1 MNKNCVYYKGI
12 YLDPNSKGYELYIK
26 KEFKELDALIKL
38 LDVEFRRFIKSE
50 CIWFDGLLVQWKN
63 TALSLQG

>member
-1 MNKNCVYYKGI
+1 MNKNCVYYQGI
-12 YLDPNSKGYELYIK
+12 YLDPTSKGYELYIK

-50 CIWFDGLLVQWKN
+50 CI
-63 TALSLQG
+63 

>member
-1 MNKNCVYYKGI
+1 MNER
-12 YLDPNSKGYELYIK
+12 NSEPVKGYELYIK

-50 CIWFDGLLVQWKN
+50 CI
-63 TALSLQG
+63 

>member
-38 LDVEFRRFIKSE
+38 LDAEEVARSKLAQVASNKVLFLNFIM
-50 CIWFDGLLVQWKN
+50 Q
-63 TALSLQG
+63 

>member
-1 MNKNCVYYKGI
+1 VYYKGI
-12 YLDPNSKGYELYIK
+12 YLGPNSKGYELYIK

-50 CIWFDGLLVQWKN
+50 CI
-63 TALSLQG
+63 

>member
-38 LDVEFRRFIKSE
+38 LDVEFRRFIGRILHCHCRGSE
-50 CIWFDGLLVQWKN
+50 IETRIGRH
-63 TALSLQG
+63 

>member
-12 YLDPNSKGYELYIK
+12 YLDPNSKGYELYTK

-38 LDVEFRRFIKSE
+38 LDVEFKRYIKSE
-50 CIWFDGLLVQWKN
+50 CI
-63 TALSLQG
+63 